1 MNEKPI
7 ISPQQAELDQLSVNT
22 IRFLSVD
29 AVQKANSGHP
39 GLPLD
44 AAPMAYV
51 LWTRFMKFN
60 PAHPHWF
67 DRDRF
72 ILSAGHGSM
81 LLYSMLHLT
90 GYDLSLEQI
99 KQFRQWGSI
108 TPGHPENGLTP
119 GVEATTG
126 PLGQGFAN
134 GVGLAMAEA
143 FFASRY
149 NKPGHQL
156 IDHYTYSIVSDGD
169 LMEGV
174 SAEAAS
180 LAGHLKLGKLIYLY
194 DNNHV
199 TLSASTHMAFSDDHV
214 MRFQAYGWHT
224 QSIEDG
230 NDLKAIET
238 AIKAA
243 CNEKERP
250 SMIIIRTHLGYGS
263 PKKQDTFEAHGSPLG
278 EEEVK
283 MTKKNLGWPVEPL
296 FFVPDEVSRH
306 MRQAI
311 EKGSRMEEEWQSTFA
326 SYEKEYP
333 DLARELHLLIAN
345 ELAPHWDENIPVF
358 PPDEKG
364 MATRVASGKTM
375 NSFSSRLP
383 GFLGGSAD
391 LNPSTHTELKDAGNF
406 ENASRFAAGD
416 TQGSVGGGF
425 SYAGRNI
432 FYGVREHAMAAIS
445 NGLAAHGGLIPFCAT
460 FLTFSDYMRP
470 SIRLA
475 ALTEAH
481 EVFVFTHDSIALGQ
495 DGPTHQSIEHVAC
508 LRAIPNLVVIR
519 PSDANET
526 AEAWRFA
533 VKARSPVALIL
544 TRQDVP
550 TLNRQQYAPANGLN
564 YGAYILKEAAGNK
577 PDIIL
582 IGTGSEVSLIV
593 EAQKKLEEEH
603 IAVRTVS
610 MPSWEIF
617 EAQTNEYKNGIFP
630 PTVLARLAVEAGIPQ
645 GWQKYTGNM
654 GDILGIDHF
663 GASAPGSVVMRE
675 FGFTVENVC
684 AKARSLIEKVQNSN
698 KIKAFHHDH

>member
-1 MNEKPI
+1 MNEKTN
-7 ISPQQAELDQLSVNT
+7 ISTPHTELDQLSVNT

-60 PAHPHWF
+60 PTHPHWF

-108 TPGHPENGLTP
+108 TPGHPESGLTP

-126 PLGQGFAN
+126 PLGQGFGN

-143 FFASRY
+143 YFAARY
-149 NKPGHQL
+149 NKPGNEL
-156 IDHYTYSIVSDGD
+156 INHYTFSIVSDGD
-169 LMEGV
+169 LMEGI

-180 LAGHLKLGKLIYLY
+180 LAGHLRLGKLIYLY

-199 TLSASTHMAFSDDHV
+199 TLSASTHMAFSDDHT

-224 QSIEDG
+224 QSVEDG
-230 NDLKAIET
+230 NDLGAIE
-238 AIKAA
+238 KAVEEA
-243 CNEKERP
+243 RNEKQRP
-250 SMIIIRTHLGYGS
+250 SLIIVRTHLGYGS
-263 PKKQDTFEAHGSPLG
+263 PNKQDTFEAHGSPLG

-283 MTKKNLGWPVEPL
+283 MTKQKLGWPVDPL
-296 FFVPDEVSRH
+296 FYIPEEVKTH
-306 MRQAI
+306 MGSAVDKGRQSE
-311 EKGSRMEEEWQSTFA
+311 EKWQARFA
-326 SYEKEYP
+326 SYKKEYP
-333 DLARELHLLIAN
+333 DLARELQLLIDN
-345 ELAPHWDENIPVF
+345 ELPSGWDENIPVF
-358 PPDEKG
+358 QPDEKG
-364 MATRVASGKTM
+364 IATRIASGKTM
-375 NSFSSRLP
+375 NSFGSRLP
-383 GFLGGSAD
+383 GFIGGSAD
-391 LNPSTHTELKDAGNF
+391 LNPSTYTELKDAGNF
-406 ENASRFAAGD
+406 ENASYISKGD
-416 TQGSVGGGF
+416 VQGSVGGGF

-445 NGLAAHGGLIPFCAT
+445 NGLAAHGGLIPFSAT

-470 SIRLA
+470 AIRLA

-481 EVFVFTHDSIALGQ
+481 EVYVFTHDSIALGQ
-495 DGPTHQSIEHVAC
+495 DGPTHQSIEHVAS

-519 PSDANET
+519 PGDANET

-533 VKARSPVALIL
+533 IKAKSPVALVL

-550 TLNRQQYAPANGLN
+550 TLNREQYGPANGLHR
-564 YGAYILKEAAGNK
+564 GAYILKDASAGR

-593 EAQKKLEEEH
+593 GAQKQLEGEH
-603 IAVRTVS
+603 IGVRIVS

-617 EAQTNEYKNGIFP
+617 EAQTSEYRNSIFP
-630 PTVLARLAVEAGIPQ
+630 PSVSARLAVEAGITQ
-645 GWQKYTGNM
+645 GWEKYTGCM

-663 GASAPGSVVMRE
+663 GASAPGPVVMRE

-684 AKARSLIEKVQNSN
+684 DKARMLLKKVQNTN
-698 KIKAFHHDH
+698 K

>member
-1 MNEKPI
+1 M
-7 ISPQQAELDQLSVNT
+7 QQDELDQLAVNT

-60 PAHPHWF
+60 PLHPHWF

-90 GYDLSLEQI
+90 GYDLSLDQI

-108 TPGHPENGLTP
+108 TPGHPESGLTP

-126 PLGQGFAN
+126 PLGQGFGN

-143 FFASRY
+143 YFAARY
-149 NKPGHQL
+149 NKPGYDL

-169 LMEGV
+169 LMEGI

-180 LAGHLKLGKLIYLY
+180 LAGHLRLGKLIYLY

-199 TLSASTHMAFSDDHV
+199 TLSASTHMAFSDDHA

-230 NDLKAIET
+230 NDLAAIE
-238 AIKAA
+238 KAVEA
-243 CNEKERP
+243 ARNEKHHP
-250 SMIIIRTHLGYGS
+250 SLIIIQTHLGYGS
-263 PKKQDTFEAHGSPLG
+263 PNKQDTFEAHGSPLG

-283 MTKKNLGWPVEPL
+283 LTKQKLGWPAEPL
-296 FFVPDEVSRH
+296 FYIPEEVNVH
-306 MRQAI
+306 MRGAADKGRQA
-311 EKGSRMEEEWQSTFA
+311 EEEWKALFA
-326 SYEKEYP
+326 SYEKDYP
-333 DLARELHLLIAN
+333 GPAKELRMLIDN
-345 ELAPHWDENIPVF
+345 ELPPGWDENIPVF

-364 MATRVASGKTM
+364 MATRIASGKTM
-375 NSFSSRLP
+375 NSFGSRLP
-383 GFLGGSAD
+383 GFIGGSAD
-391 LNPSTHTELKDAGNF
+391 LNPSTYTELKDAGNF
-406 ENASRFAAGD
+406 ENESYLSNGD
-416 TQGSVGGGF
+416 VQGSVGGGF

-432 FYGVREHAMAAIS
+432 FYGVREHAMAAVS
-445 NGLAAHGGLIPFCAT
+445 NGLAAHGGLIPFSAT

-470 SIRLA
+470 AIRLA

-481 EVFVFTHDSIALGQ
+481 EVYVFTHDSIALGQ
-495 DGPTHQSIEHVAC
+495 DGPTHQSIEHVVS

-519 PSDANET
+519 PADANET

-533 VKARSPVALIL
+533 IKARSPVALVL

-550 TLNRQQYAPANGLN
+550 TLNRELYGAASGLHR
-564 YGAYILKEAAGNK
+564 GAYILKDASTGR

-582 IGTGSEVSLIV
+582 IGTGSEVSLITG
-593 EAQKKLEEEH
+593 AQKKLEGEH

-617 EAQTNEYKNGIFP
+617 EAQTGDYRNSIFP
-630 PTVLARLAVEAGIPQ
+630 PSVARLAVEAGITQ
-645 GWQKYTGNM
+645 GWEKYTGHL

-663 GASAPGSVVMRE
+663 GASAPGNVVMHE

-684 AKARSLIEKVQNSN
+684 DKARALLKKVQDAN
-698 KIKAFHHDH
+698 KNKAYHHDH